1 MTQISPLN
9 CMTLDLKL
17 GSPSQKGHKK
27 FENMLGASPN
37 WIIRIWPN
45 LQVTNCWES
54 NPLPAMPKSPVSQEY
69 CRGLLMVQPSLFNKA
84 GLLFWAYFLA
94 RDCYFCYPLLP
105 PRAGPPPRLY
115 VKCIFPKFQVADA
128 PSKMASSLSSRECFC
143 WSLPPV
149 TLPFSWTNKL
159 QSHETFFVHWG
170 WWSLHPRK
178 ATQDITVLYTKYHM
192 PFLFQNCMFISFHFC
207 SLFVSI

>member
-128 PSKMASSLSSRECFC
+128 PSKMASSLSSRECFFGPC
-143 WSLPPV
+143 HLWLYHFPELTNYNHMKLSLSIEV
-149 TLPFSWTNKL
+149 GGRFIQEKL
-159 QSHETFFVHWG
+159 H
-170 WWSLHPRK
+170 K
-178 ATQDITVLYTKYHM
+178 I
-192 PFLFQNCMFISFHFC
+192 
-207 SLFVSI
+207 

>member
-54 NPLPAMPKSPVSQEY
+54 NPLPAMPKSPLSKENR
-69 CRGLLMVQPSLFNKA
+69 RGLINGSAFIVQQSWVVFV
-84 GLLFWAYFLA
+84 GLISWQEIAIFATA
-94 RDCYFCYPLLP
+94 TMQ
-105 PRAGPPPRLY
+105 PRLY
-115 VKCIFPKFQVADA
+115 VKCIFPKFQVAGGT
-128 PSKMASSLSSRECFC
+128 SKMASSLSSRECFFGPC
-143 WSLPPV
+143 HLWLYHFPELTNYNHMKLSLSIEV
-149 TLPFSWTNKL
+149 GGRFIQEKL
-159 QSHETFFVHWG
+159 H
-170 WWSLHPRK
+170 K
-178 ATQDITVLYTKYHM
+178 I
-192 PFLFQNCMFISFHFC
+192 
-207 SLFVSI
+207 